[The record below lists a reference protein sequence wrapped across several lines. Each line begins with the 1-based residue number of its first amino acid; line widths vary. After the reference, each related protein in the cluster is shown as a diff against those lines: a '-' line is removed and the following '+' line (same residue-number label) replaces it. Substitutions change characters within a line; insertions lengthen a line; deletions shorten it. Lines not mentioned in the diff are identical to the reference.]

1 MELHVH
7 DPNRPWARSVEDV
20 REQGVITQENL
31 ARLRDEEAARL
42 GTPPSKHDITV
53 AHPARIDANHASLIS
68 VETIQGYS
76 DAELRL
82 RLHEI
87 WGRYCLLRWLWER
100 HEKPI
105 DTDLAHVPF
114 DAQPRCDAVLDAK
127 HVELH
132 ALFWKIHFEQ
142 RRRMAKSI
150 RHEARVA
157 HGGADPVGHAN
168 RRAESDHPSGAV
180 QHRADAANDPS
191 LQRAGDPRREAADAS
206 SSPSIARSK
215 TDATDAADRHEAAS
229 ARDAEFAALIPATAN
244 GKPVERAT
252 DAELL
257 IAACEHAGMLA
268 ALRWAMDSRRRW
280 DDPTLME
287 VEDGPFL
294 AEDDAKG

>member
-7 DPNRPWARSVEDV
+7 DPNRPWARPAEEL
-20 REQGVITQENL
+20 REQGVIAQENL
-31 ARLRDEEAARL
+31 ARMRDEEAVRL
-42 GTPPSKHDITV
+42 GVPPAKHDITV
-53 AHPARIDANHASLIS
+53 AHPARWDANHRSLVAI
-68 VETIQGYS
+68 ETIRGYTA
-76 DAELRL
+76 AELHL
-82 RLHEI
+82 RLHEV

-142 RRRMAKSI
+142 RRRMAQAG
-150 RHEARVA
+150 RH
-157 HGGADPVGHAN
+157 GNADRIGQADL
-168 RRAESDHPSGAV
+168 RAESDLHGAPA
-180 QHRADAANDPS
+180 HRGEFDPLDEPVRHREDTAD
-191 LQRAGDPRREAADAS
+191 
-206 SSPSIARSK
+206 SSPALRTQTGESVASVSADG
-215 TDATDAADRHEAAS
+215 TDSDS

-268 ALRWAMDSRRRW
+268 TLRWAMDSRRRW
-280 DDPTLME
+280 DDPAMME

-294 AEDDAKG
+294 AEDAAST

>member
-7 DPNRPWARSVEDV
+7 DPNRPWARQAEEL
-20 REQGVITQENL
+20 REQGVIVQENL

-42 GTPPSKHDITV
+42 GVPPTKHDITV
-53 AHPARIDANHASLIS
+53 AHPARWDANHPALIS
-68 VETIQGYS
+68 VESIRGYTA
-76 DAELRL
+76 AELRL

-105 DTDLAHVPF
+105 DTDLADVPW

-142 RRRMAKSI
+142 RRRMAQAA
-150 RHEARVA
+150 RHGDID
-157 HGGADPVGHAN
+157 HIGQADLRP
-168 RRAESDHPSGAV
+168 ESDLRGAPA
-180 QHRADAANDPS
+180 HRGEFDPLDVPVRHREDTAN
-191 LQRAGDPRREAADAS
+191 
-206 SSPSIARSK
+206 SSPAPRTQTGESDAKVSDDRS
-215 TDATDAADRHEAAS
+215 DSAA
-229 ARDAEFAALIPATAN
+229 ARDAEFAAMIPATAN

-280 DDPTLME
+280 DDSALME

-294 AEDDAKG
+294 AEDDANA

>member
-7 DPNRPWARSVEDV
+7 DPNRPWARQAEAL
-20 REQGVITQENL
+20 REQGLVVQENL
-31 ARLRDEEAARL
+31 ACLRDEEAARL
-42 GTPPSKHDITV
+42 GVPSTKHDITV
-53 AHPARIDANHASLIS
+53 THPARYDANHASLVSI
-68 VETIQGYS
+68 ETIRGYT
-76 DAELRL
+76 DVELRL
-82 RLHEI
+82 RMHEI

-142 RRRMAKSI
+142 RRRIARAGHRGDSDLLGNADHPGRANHRAEPHVRGAPTHRGEFDPLDGPI
-150 RHEARVA
+150 RHREDT
-157 HGGADPVGHAN
+157 ADSSPAPRTQTGETDASVSA
-168 RRAESDHPSGAV
+168 
-180 QHRADAANDPS
+180 HRADS
-191 LQRAGDPRREAADAS
+191 
-206 SSPSIARSK
+206 
-215 TDATDAADRHEAAS
+215 AS
-229 ARDAEFAALIPATAN
+229 ARDAEFASMIPATAN

-280 DDPTLME
+280 DDPALME

-294 AEDDAKG
+294 AEDEANA

>member
-7 DPNRPWARSVEDV
+7 DPNRPWARPAEEL
-20 REQGVITQENL
+20 REQGVIAQENL
-31 ARLRDEEAARL
+31 ARLRDEEAVRL
-42 GTPPSKHDITV
+42 GVPPAKHDITV
-53 AHPARIDANHASLIS
+53 AHPARFDAHHASLIS
-68 VETIQGYS
+68 VETVHGYT
-76 DAELRL
+76 DAELHL
-82 RLHEI
+82 RLHEV

-142 RRRMAKSI
+142 RQRIAQAA
-150 RHEARVA
+150 ARDSSRQRN
-157 HGGADPVGHAN
+157 GGLKH
-168 RRAESDHPSGAV
+168 
-180 QHRADAANDPS
+180 
-191 LQRAGDPRREAADAS
+191 EAADATPP
-206 SSPSIARSK
+206 PSNARLE
-215 TDATDAADRHEAAS
+215 TDAVDSADRSDSAS
-229 ARDAEFAALIPATAN
+229 ARDAEFAAMIPATAN

-252 DAELL
+252 NAELL

-280 DDPTLME
+280 DDPALME

-294 AEDDAKG
+294 AEDGVGN